1 MTAAALALALGS
13 AVLHAGWNTL
23 VADARDTHATTAVAL
38 LAGVLVLA
46 PFAAASWRVQAGVAP
61 YAAASI
67 ALELGY
73 FALLA
78 TAYAGADLT
87 TVYPVARGAAPVI
100 ARVVSV
106 TLLAAPVHPPQAA
119 GVLAVGAGVL
129 LVRGRRPD
137 ANVVRSHAGSHAS
150 RDAGS
155 DDRPDCGG
163 GSAASGLPLA
173 LAIAA
178 CIAGYT
184 LVDDRGVRH
193 AAALPYFEIVLG
205 IAAVA
210 YLAAVLAWRGGAA
223 VRAAVGVRSVLAGA
237 GMAVAYALVLF
248 ALERAEAAPVAAIR
262 ETSVVMA
269 TVAVAVLGREHVSRA
284 RIAGAA
290 VVVAGVAAIALG

>member
-1 MTAAALALALGS
+1 VSAAALVLVLGS
-13 AVLHAGWNTL
+13 AVLHAGWNAL
-23 VADARDTHATTAVAL
+23 VAEARDTHATTAVAL
-38 LAGVLVLA
+38 IAGVVVLA
-46 PFAAASWRVQAGVAP
+46 PFAAATWDVRASVAP

-67 ALELGY
+67 ALELAY
-73 FALLA
+73 FGLLA
-78 TAYAGADLT
+78 TAYAGAGLT

-100 ARVVSV
+100 ALVVSV
-106 TLLAAPVHPPQAA
+106 ALLAAPVHAAQAA

-129 LVRGRRPD
+129 LVRGWSRGAR
-137 ANVVRSHAGSHAS
+137 AGS
-150 RDAGS
+150 
-155 DDRPDCGG
+155 
-163 GSAASGLPLA
+163 GSAAAGLPLA

-193 AAALPYFEIVLG
+193 ASALPYFEIVLG

-210 YLAAVLAWRGGAA
+210 YLGAVLARRGGAA
-223 VRAAVGVRSVLAGA
+223 VRAAIGVRSVLAGA

-269 TVAVAVLGREHVSRA
+269 TVAVAVLGREHVPAA

>member
-1 MTAAALALALGS
+1 
-13 AVLHAGWNTL
+13 
-23 VADARDTHATTAVAL
+23 
-38 LAGVLVLA
+38 
-46 PFAAASWRVQAGVAP
+46 
-61 YAAASI
+61 
-67 ALELGY
+67 
-73 FALLA
+73 
-78 TAYAGADLT
+78 
-87 TVYPVARGAAPVI
+87 
-100 ARVVSV
+100 
-106 TLLAAPVHPPQAA
+106 
-119 GVLAVGAGVL
+119 VGAGVL
-129 LVRGRRPD
+129 LVRGRRRGADVRPHAHPAAHPEARPD
-137 ANVVRSHAGSHAS
+137 AR
-150 RDAGS
+150 
-155 DDRPDCGG
+155 G
-163 GSAASGLPLA
+163 GSAAAGLPLA

-193 AAALPYFEIVLG
+193 ASALPYFEIVLG

-210 YLAAVLAWRGGAA
+210 YLAAVLARRGGAA

-269 TVAVAVLGREHVSRA
+269 TVAVAVLGREHVPRA

>member
-1 MTAAALALALGS
+1 VSAAALALVLGS
-13 AVLHAGWNTL
+13 AVLHAGWNAL

-38 LAGVLVLA
+38 VAGMLVLA
-46 PFAAASWRVQAGVAP
+46 PFAAATWQVQAGVVP

-78 TAYAGADLT
+78 TAYAGAGLT

-100 ARVVSV
+100 ALVVSV
-106 TLLAAPVHPPQAA
+106 ALLAAPVHASQAA

-129 LVRGRRPD
+129 LVRGRRRGADVRARAHPAARPD
-137 ANVVRSHAGSHAS
+137 AR
-150 RDAGS
+150 
-155 DDRPDCGG
+155 G
-163 GSAASGLPLA
+163 GSAAAGLPLA

-193 AAALPYFEIVLG
+193 ASALPYFEIVLG

-210 YLAAVLAWRGGAA
+210 YLAAVLARRGGAA

-262 ETSVVMA
+262 ETSVVIA
-269 TVAVAVLGREHVSRA
+269 TVAVAVLGREHVPRV

>member
-1 MTAAALALALGS
+1 
-13 AVLHAGWNTL
+13 V
-23 VADARDTHATTAVAL
+23 
-38 LAGVLVLA
+38 AGVLALA
-46 PFAAASWRVQAGVAP
+46 PFAAATWRVEAGVAP

-67 ALELGY
+67 ALELAY

-78 TAYAGADLT
+78 TAYAGASLT
-87 TVYPVARGAAPVI
+87 AVYPVARGAAPVI
-100 ARVVSV
+100 ALVVSV
-106 TLLAAPVHPPQAA
+106 ALLSAPLHAWQAA

-129 LVRGRRPD
+129 LVRGWRRG
-137 ANVVRSHAGSHAS
+137 AG
-150 RDAGS
+150 AG
-155 DDRPDCGG
+155 
-163 GSAASGLPLA
+163 AATGIGAAATGLPLA

-205 IAAVA
+205 ICALA
-210 YLAAVLAWRGGAA
+210 YLAAVLARRGGAA
-223 VRAAVGVRSVLAGA
+223 VRAAIGSRSVLAGV
-237 GMAVAYALVLF
+237 GMVAAYALVLF

-269 TVAVAVLGREHVSRA
+269 TVAAAVLGRERVPSS
-284 RIAGAA
+284 RIAGAV